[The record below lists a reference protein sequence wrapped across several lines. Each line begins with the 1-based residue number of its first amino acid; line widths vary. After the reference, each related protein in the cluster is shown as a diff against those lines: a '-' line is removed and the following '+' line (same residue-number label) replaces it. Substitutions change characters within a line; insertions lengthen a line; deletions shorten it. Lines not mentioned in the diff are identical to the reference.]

1 MIMGAQI
8 QKKILMLTD
17 FSPAATKALAYAQFI
32 FKDQPTHF
40 HILHLYTPSI
50 AQSRF
55 MAVSIGMNHAEDL
68 SLNLAIK
75 GLEEQLA
82 LAKKGNQIPQHSFST
97 QASFNLLVPAV
108 KEVLSQE
115 HFDMVVMGHKG
126 KTGIEANF
134 MGSQTLR
141 LIKGAIGVP
150 ILAVPLK
157 VSFKFPK
164 SIAFATDFSR
174 FFAAS
179 ELAPLVSLA
188 KDFKA
193 TIQVVQVRD
202 PQIIPTEAQQFNL
215 LMLHKYLKELPFEEH
230 RIKGVHRIARSLG
243 AFSEAHGI
251 HLLALLNYHHNLIED
266 LSKEAIAR
274 KLLKIAVA
282 PLFILPELGMTTHQN
297 FPKTKSNAELFSA

>member
-1 MIMGAQI
+1 MGAQI
-8 QKKILMLTD
+8 QKKILILTD
-17 FSPAATKALAYAQFI
+17 FSPAAAKALAYAQFI

-55 MAVSIGMNHAEDL
+55 MAVSVGMNHAEDL
-68 SLNLAIK
+68 SLSVAKK

-82 LAKKGNQIPQHSFST
+82 LAKKGNHIPQHSFST

-115 HFDMVVMGHKG
+115 HFDMVVMGSRG

-150 ILAVPLK
+150 ILAVPQK
-157 VSFKFPK
+157 VSFEFPK

-243 AFSEAHGI
+243 TFSEAHGI

-266 LSKEAIAR
+266 LSKEAIAK

-282 PLFILPELGMTTHQN
+282 PLFILPELGMTTQQN
-297 FPKTKSNAELFSA
+297 FPKRKSNAELFST

>member
-1 MIMGAQI
+1 
-8 QKKILMLTD
+8 
-17 FSPAATKALAYAQFI
+17 
-32 FKDQPTHF
+32 
-40 HILHLYTPSI
+40 
-50 AQSRF
+50 
-55 MAVSIGMNHAEDL
+55 MAVSVGMNLAEDL
-68 SLNLAIK
+68 SLSMAKK

-115 HFDMVVMGHKG
+115 HFDMVVMGSRG

-134 MGSQTLR
+134 IGSQTLR
-141 LIKGAIGVP
+141 LVKGAIGVP
-150 ILAVPLK
+150 ILAVPKK
-157 VSFKFPK
+157 VSFEFPK

-193 TIQVVQVRD
+193 TIQVVQVID

-215 LMLHKYLKELPFEEH
+215 LMLHKYLKELPFEDH

-243 AFSEAHGI
+243 TFSEAHGI
-251 HLLALLNYHHNLIED
+251 HLLALLNYHHNLLED
-266 LSKEAIAR
+266 LSKEAIA
-274 KLLKIAVA
+274 KNLLKIAIA
-282 PLFILPELGMTTHQN
+282 PLFILPELGITGRYTLS
-297 FPKTKSNAELFSA
+297 KSNTRDKMYLS

>member
-1 MIMGAQI
+1 MGTVI
-8 QKKILMLTD
+8 QKKILILSD

-32 FKDQPTHF
+32 FKDQSTHF

-55 MAVSIGMNHAEDL
+55 MAVSVGMNNTEDL
-68 SLNLAIK
+68 ALSMAKK

-82 LAKKGNQIPQHSFST
+82 LAKKDRKASHHSFST

-108 KEVLSQE
+108 KEVISQE
-115 HFDMVVMGHKG
+115 HFDMVVMGSKG

-141 LIKGAIGVP
+141 LIKGAVGVP
-150 ILAVPLK
+150 ILAVPK
-157 VSFKFPK
+157 EVSFPK

-202 PQIIPTEAQQFNL
+202 PQITLTEAQQFNL
-215 LMLHKYLKELPFEEH
+215 LMLHKYLKELPFEDH

-243 AFSEAHGI
+243 TFAEAHGI

-266 LSKEAIAR
+266 LSKEAIAK

-282 PLFILPELGMTTHQN
+282 PLFILPELEMTNHQI
-297 FPKTKSNAELFSA
+297 FRKTKSNSELFSV